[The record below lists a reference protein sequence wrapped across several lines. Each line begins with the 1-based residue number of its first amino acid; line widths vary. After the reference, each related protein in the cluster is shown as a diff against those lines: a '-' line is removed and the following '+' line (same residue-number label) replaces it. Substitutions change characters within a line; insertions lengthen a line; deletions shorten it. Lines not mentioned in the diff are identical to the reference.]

1 MFDILIKNG
10 MLVDGTGKAMYQ
22 ANIGIKEDRI
32 VEIGELH
39 NEKGEIEID
48 AEGKIVCPGFIDVNN
63 HSDTYWQIFQ
73 NPNLESLLYQGITT
87 IIGGNCGSSL
97 APLADSKT
105 LQSIQK
111 WSNLNQI
118 NFNWLSL
125 KEFFDFLE
133 TKKISVNFGTLTGHG
148 TLRRGILKD
157 QMRGL
162 EQKELDF
169 VKKMLTQSFKE
180 GALGMSTG
188 LVYTHARSATV
199 DELSELANIIKK
211 FDGVYVTH
219 VRDERK
225 DFLEAIEESIK
236 VAEKT
241 GVKLHI
247 AHLKVMG
254 ENNWDLMD
262 DAFYLLD
269 KAHEK
274 GMEISFDV
282 FPYTNTGTVLYTLLP
297 NWVSAGGKK
306 VMLQRLKDQII
317 RKKVIRE
324 MQESG
329 FNYSKIEIAISLLN
343 KTLGNKSIAEIAKSQ
358 EKSLEEAVLDIL
370 LASEGRVITSME
382 VLSEENVEKAI
393 MHPLSIISTNGA
405 GYNIAHSK
413 TGELVHPRSFG
424 AFPKVL
430 AKYVKEKKI
439 ISWEEAIRKMTL
451 APAKKFGIE
460 KRGKLE
466 LKYFADI
473 AIIDQNKI
481 EDLAT
486 ADNPYQYSQGVE
498 TLIINGQLVLDKGK
512 CTGLKNGK
520 VLRR

>member
-169 VKKMLTQSFKE
+169 VKKILTQSFKE

-358 EKSLEEAVLDIL
+358 EKSLEEAVLDIF
-370 LASEGRVITSME
+370 
-382 VLSEENVEKAI
+382 K
-393 MHPLSIISTNGA
+393 
-405 GYNIAHSK
+405 
-413 TGELVHPRSFG
+413 
-424 AFPKVL
+424 
-430 AKYVKEKKI
+430 
-439 ISWEEAIRKMTL
+439 
-451 APAKKFGIE
+451 
-460 KRGKLE
+460 
-466 LKYFADI
+466 
-473 AIIDQNKI
+473 
-481 EDLAT
+481 
-486 ADNPYQYSQGVE
+486 
-498 TLIINGQLVLDKGK
+498 
-512 CTGLKNGK
+512 
-520 VLRR
+520 